1 MTLFSAVA
9 LLLAAIGIFGLIH
22 HSVTQR
28 THEIGIRM
36 ALGAQPSAVLAMV
49 LRQALGL
56 AVIGAALGTA
66 AALALT
72 QTMATLL
79 YGVKPTDLL
88 TFASAP
94 LALLAIALGA
104 SAVPARRAARIDP
117 IVALRYE

>member
-1 MTLFSAVA
+1 
-9 LLLAAIGIFGLIH
+9 
-22 HSVTQR
+22 
-28 THEIGIRM
+28 
-36 ALGAQPSAVLAMV
+36 VLAMV